1 MSRDDRPRQAIDSLR
16 RQLSWYLFFRL
27 LVISLFLGG
36 AIAFQLR
43 GGSAEVGE
51 VLPYLFLLVGISYFH
66 ALVSA
71 LLLRSIKVSRVFIRS
86 QVVWD
91 LLFATSV
98 IYVTGGFFSV
108 FSFLY
113 VLSIIASSVFLTRRE
128 VLIVASAAAI
138 LFGSL
143 LDLQFYGF
151 FPSLGESA
159 LRRVATA
166 REVFFSI
173 FVNVS
178 TFFLTAFLSGL
189 LSERIRRSEEALEQ
203 QQIDFAELEQ
213 LNQTILENISSG
225 LMILNQAGRIRAF
238 NPGACRITG
247 YSLQE
252 VYNRPY
258 RDIFPQ
264 MEALVGDEFQLIP
277 RAEGEFHDRAGNR
290 RPLGY
295 ATSLVKDPQEKTLG
309 LLVTFQDLTHL
320 KQMEDQLKRAD
331 RLAAVGQLASGMAH
345 EIRNPLASISG
356 SIQLLMDNPE
366 LAPDDRK
373 LMGIVVK
380 EAHRLSGLLTDFL
393 LYAKPA
399 QPKKQREDVSLLLD
413 ELCSIII
420 ADPRFEKVSLQRYY
434 PPRVEMYLD
443 GQQLLQALWDLA
455 INAAESMPQGGVL
468 AIGLD
473 PDESIVYVED
483 DGPGIPAAIR
493 DKIFDPFFTTKDH
506 GTGLGLATVYAII
519 SAHGGTITVAQ
530 GQHRG
535 TRFTI
540 SLPPESIWNNSPS
553 SVVKGRSQ

>member
-1 MSRDDRPRQAIDSLR
+1 MRLGSRKTTEPLR
-16 RQLSWYLFFRL
+16 RQLSWYLFYRL

-43 GGSAEVGE
+43 GGSSSVF
-51 VLPYLFLLVGISYFH
+51 PFLFLLVGISYLQ

-71 LLLRSIKVSRVFIRS
+71 LLLRGLRHPGRLFIHA
-86 QVVWD
+86 QVIWD
-91 LLFATSV
+91 LLFSTAV
-98 IYVTGGFFSV
+98 IYVTGGYFSA

-113 VLSIIASSVFLTRRE
+113 VLTIISSSVFLSRRE

-143 LDLQFYGF
+143 LDLQYYGILPTF
-151 FPSLGESA
+151 SGVALDRMASA
-159 LRRVATA
+159 RD
-166 REVFFSI
+166 VFFSI

-178 TFFLTAFLSGL
+178 SFFLIAFLSGL
-189 LSERIRRSEEALEQ
+189 LSERIRRSEQALEQ
-203 QQIDFAELEQ
+203 QQIDLAELEQ
-213 LNQTILENISSG
+213 LNQTILDNISSG
-225 LMILNQAGRIRAF
+225 LMILNPAGRIRAF
-238 NPGACRITG
+238 NPGASRITG

-252 VYNRPY
+252 VYNRFY
-258 RDIFPQ
+258 REIFPQ
-264 MEALVGDEFQLIP
+264 MEAVVGDEFQLIA
-277 RAEGEFHDRAGNR
+277 RAEGEFHDHAGNSR
-290 RPLGY
+290 TLGY

-356 SIQLLMDNPE
+356 SIQLLMDNPD
-366 LAPDDRK
+366 LAPDDRR

-399 QPKKQREDVSLLLD
+399 PPKKETEDVSHLLD
-413 ELCSIII
+413 ELCSIIT
-420 ADPRFEKVSLQRYY
+420 ADPRFVKVKLLRHY
-434 PPRVEMYLD
+434 PAGVSMHLD

-455 INAAESMPQGGVL
+455 INAAESMLEGGVL
-468 AIGLD
+468 EIGLD
-473 PDESIVYVED
+473 PVKSIIFMED
-483 DGPGIPAAIR
+483 SGPGIPAAIR
-493 DKIFDPFFTTKDH
+493 EKIFDPFFTTKDH

-519 SAHGGTITVAQ
+519 SAHGGTITVGSAQ
-530 GQHRG
+530 LGG

-540 SLPPESIWNNSPS
+540 TLPPESVIAFATAP
-553 SVVKGRSQ
+553 VPKG

>member
-1 MSRDDRPRQAIDSLR
+1 MRPFQGQDQAGDTLR

-43 GGSAEVGE
+43 GGSAIVGQL
-51 VLPYLFLLVGISYFH
+51 LPFLYLLVGISYLH

-71 LLLRSIKVSRVFIRS
+71 LLLRSLRQISRFFIHS
-86 QVVWD
+86 QVTWD
-91 LLFATSV
+91 LLFSTAV
-98 IYVTGGFFSV
+98 IYVTGGYFSA

-113 VLSIIASSVFLTRRE
+113 VLSIISSSVFLSRRE

-143 LDLQFYGF
+143 LDLQYYQVIPAFG
-151 FPSLGESA
+151 GSA
-159 LRRVATA
+159 LAKSATA

-173 FVNVS
+173 FINVT
-178 TFFLTAFLSGL
+178 TFYLIAFLSGL
-189 LSERIRRSEEALEQ
+189 LSERIRRSEQALEQ
-203 QQIDFAELEQ
+203 QQIDFAELEE
-213 LNQTILENISSG
+213 LNQTILDNISSG
-225 LMILNQAGRIRAF
+225 LMILNPAGRIRSF
-238 NPGACRITG
+238 NPGASRITG
-247 YSLQE
+247 FSLKE

-258 RDIFPQ
+258 REIFPQ
-264 MEALVGDEFQLIP
+264 MDAIVDGDFQLIA
-277 RAEGEFHDRAGNR
+277 RAEGEFFDRTANR

-320 KQMEDQLKRAD
+320 KEMEDQLKRTD

-366 LAPDDRK
+366 LAPDDRR

-393 LYAKPA
+393 LYAKPS
-399 QPKKQREDVSLLLD
+399 QPKKETEDVSLLLD
-413 ELCSIII
+413 ELCSILT
-420 ADPRFEKVSLQRYY
+420 ADPRFQNVKLKRHY
-434 PPRVEMYLD
+434 PQRVEMYLD

-455 INAAESMPQGGVL
+455 INAAESMPEGGNL
-468 AIGLD
+468 EIGLD
-473 PDESIVYVED
+473 PLQAIIYVED

-519 SAHGGTITVAQ
+519 SSHGGTITVGP

-540 SLPPESIWNNSPS
+540 SLPPKPENHNTASP
-553 SVVKGRSQ
+553 VAKG

>member
-1 MSRDDRPRQAIDSLR
+1 MRLQSFAGQSQTSQPLR
-16 RQLSWYLFFRL
+16 RQLSWYLLFRL

-43 GGSAEVGE
+43 GGSSAVGE
-51 VLPYLFLLVGISYFH
+51 VLPYLFLLVGVSYLH

-71 LLLRSIKVSRVFIRS
+71 LVLRGVRSTPRLFIHS

-91 LLFATSV
+91 LLFSSAV
-98 IYVTGGFFSV
+98 IYVTGGYYSV

-113 VLSIIASSVFLTRRE
+113 VLSIIASSVFLSRRE

-138 LFGSL
+138 LYGSL
-143 LDLQFYGF
+143 LDLQFYEIL
-151 FPSLGESA
+151 PA
-159 LRRVATA
+159 LSGSQLARVATP

-173 FVNVS
+173 FVNVC
-178 TFFLTAFLSGL
+178 TFCLTAFLSGL
-189 LSERIRRSEEALEQ
+189 LSERIRRSEQALER

-213 LNQTILENISSG
+213 LNQTILDNISSG
-225 LMILNQAGRIRAF
+225 LMILNPAGRIRAF
-238 NPGACRITG
+238 NPGASRITG
-247 YSLQE
+247 YTLQD

-258 RDIFPQ
+258 REIFPQ
-264 MEALVGDEFQLIP
+264 MEALKGTDFQLIA
-277 RAEGEFHDRAGNR
+277 RAEGEFHDHAGNL

-366 LAPDDRK
+366 LAPDDRR

-393 LYAKPA
+393 LYAKPTP
-399 QPKKQREDVSLLLD
+399 PKKEEEDVSLLLD
-413 ELCSIII
+413 ELCSIIT
-420 ADPRFEKVSLQRYY
+420 ADPRFAKVKLQRRYSAG
-434 PPRVEMYLD
+434 VSMNLD

-455 INAAESMPQGGVL
+455 INAAESMLEGGVL
-468 AIGLD
+468 EIGLE
-473 PDESIVYVED
+473 PAKAIIYVAD
-483 DGPGIPAAIR
+483 SGPGIPAEIR
-493 DKIFDPFFTTKDH
+493 DRIFDPFFTTKDH
-506 GTGLGLATVYAII
+506 GTGLGLSTVYAII
-519 SAHGGTITVAQ
+519 SAHGGNLTVEPVQ
-530 GQHRG
+530 PRG

-540 SLPPESIWNNSPS
+540 SLPLDSVITQAASP
-553 SVVKGRSQ
+553 VAKG

>member
-1 MSRDDRPRQAIDSLR
+1 MGLLGFAGQSQTSQPLH
-16 RQLSWYLFFRL
+16 RQLSWYLLFRL
-27 LVISLFLGG
+27 LVITLFLGG

-43 GGSAEVGE
+43 GGSSAVGE
-51 VLPYLFLLVGISYFH
+51 VLPYLFLLVGVSYLH

-71 LLLRSIKVSRVFIRS
+71 LLLRGLRSSPRLFIQS

-91 LLFATSV
+91 LLFSTAV
-98 IYVTGGFFSV
+98 IYVTGGYYSA

-113 VLSIIASSVFLTRRE
+113 VLSIIASSVFLSRRE

-138 LFGSL
+138 LYGSL
-143 LDLQFYGF
+143 LDLQFYEILPTLSGRQ
-151 FPSLGESA
+151 LA
-159 LRRVATA
+159 RVASP

-173 FVNVS
+173 FVNVC

-189 LSERIRRSEEALEQ
+189 LSERIRRSEQALEK

-213 LNQTILENISSG
+213 LNQTILDNISSG
-225 LMILNQAGRIRAF
+225 LMILNPAGRIRAF
-238 NPGACRITG
+238 NPGASRITG
-247 YSLQE
+247 YSLEE

-258 RDIFPQ
+258 QEIFPR
-264 MEALVGDEFQLIP
+264 MEAVQENEFQLIA
-277 RAEGEFHDRAGNR
+277 RAEGEFHDRLGNVH
-290 RPLGY
+290 PLGY

-366 LAPDDRK
+366 LAADDRR

-399 QPKKQREDVSLLLD
+399 PPKKEAEDVSLLLD
-413 ELCSIII
+413 ELCSIIT
-420 ADPRFEKVSLQRYY
+420 ADPRFAKVKLQRSY
-434 PPRVEMYLD
+434 PAEVTMQLD
-443 GQQLLQALWDLA
+443 GPQLLQALWDLA
-455 INAAESMPQGGVL
+455 INAAESMPEGGIIE
-468 AIGLD
+468 IGLD
-473 PDESIVYVED
+473 PAKAIIYVAD
-483 DGPGIPAAIR
+483 NGPGIPAEIR

-506 GTGLGLATVYAII
+506 GTGLGLSTVYAII
-519 SAHGGTITVAQ
+519 SAHGGTLTVEPAQ
-530 GQHRG
+530 PCG

-540 SLPPESIWNNSPS
+540 GLPLDSVMTQTASP
-553 SVVKGRSQ
+553 VAKG

>member
-1 MSRDDRPRQAIDSLR
+1 MHLRQISEPGQTTDSLR

-27 LVISLFLGG
+27 LVITLFLGG

-43 GGSAEVGE
+43 GGSSAVGE
-51 VLPYLFLLVGISYFH
+51 VLPYLFLLVGISYLH

-71 LLLRSIKVSRVFIRS
+71 LLLRGLRSTTRLFIHS

-91 LLFATSV
+91 LLFSTAV
-98 IYVTGGFFSV
+98 VYVTGGYFSA
-108 FSFLY
+108 FSFLF
-113 VLSIIASSVFLTRRE
+113 VLSIIASSVFLSRRE

-138 LFGSL
+138 LYGSL
-143 LDLQFYGF
+143 LDLQFYRILPALNG
-151 FPSLGESA
+151 SISA
-159 LRRVATA
+159 RFATP
-166 REVFFSI
+166 REVFFAI
-173 FVNVS
+173 FVNVC
-178 TFFLTAFLSGL
+178 TFFLTAVLSGL
-189 LSERIRRSEEALEQ
+189 LSERIRRGEQALEK
-203 QQIDFAELEQ
+203 QQIDLAELEQ

-225 LMILNQAGRIRAF
+225 LMILNPAGRIRAF
-238 NPGACRITG
+238 NPGASRITG

-264 MEALVGDEFQLIP
+264 LEAVAGEEFQLIT
-277 RAEGEFHDRAGNR
+277 RAEGEFCDHSGNL

-366 LAPDDRK
+366 LAPDDRR

-399 QPKKQREDVSLLLD
+399 PPKKEVENVSLLLD
-413 ELCSIII
+413 DLCSIITG
-420 ADPRFEKVSLQRYY
+420 DPRFAKIELTRNY
-434 PPRVEMYLD
+434 PPQVAMCLD

-455 INAAESMPQGGVL
+455 INAAESMPEGGVL
-468 AIGLD
+468 EIGLD
-473 PDESIVYVED
+473 PVKSIIYVED
-483 DGPGIPAAIR
+483 SGPGIPADIR
-493 DKIFDPFFTTKDH
+493 EKIFDPFFTTKDH

-519 SAHGGTITVAQ
+519 AAHGGTITVAPA
-530 GQHRG
+530 QHRG

-540 SLPPESIWNNSPS
+540 TLSPD
-553 SVVKGRSQ
+553 SVPAPASKG